1 MRVSLPPGFVD
12 ARGSIQNIVE
22 LGEGDTPI
30 RGVAIIRTRAGEVRS
45 NHWHQKD
52 FHFLHVLS
60 GKVRYEWRPVDS
72 RDEPL
77 SDEYEAGETFFTG
90 ARVWHRVTSLTDS
103 VMVSASRLSRTHEEH
118 EADLVRDDG

>member
-1 MRVSLPPGFVD
+1 MRVSLPPVFVA

-60 GKVRYEWRPVDS
+60 GKVRYEWRPADS
-72 RDEPL
+72 VVMTTVSE
-77 SDEYEAGETFFTG
+77 EYEAGESFFTG

-103 VMVSASRLSRTHEEH
+103 IMVSASRLSRKHEEH
-118 EADLVRDDG
+118 EADLVRDA